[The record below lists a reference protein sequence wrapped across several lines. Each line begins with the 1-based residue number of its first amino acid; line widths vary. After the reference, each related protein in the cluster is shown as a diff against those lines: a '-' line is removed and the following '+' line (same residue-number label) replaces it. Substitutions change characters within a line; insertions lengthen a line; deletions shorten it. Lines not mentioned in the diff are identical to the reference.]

1 METTVALHDLVESHQ
16 TFTHGPEP
24 TSQAGMQSSN
34 EYRGLGVVPG
44 AGTKGYGEFLVT
56 TIFPLLKTTL
66 VEDQPYF
73 AITFVR
79 ISEVSGARRQP
90 FGIALHLLPSL
101 FTPPVCDNPESTPY
115 RLPL

>member
-1 METTVALHDLVESHQ
+1 
-16 TFTHGPEP
+16 
-24 TSQAGMQSSN
+24 MQLSN
-34 EYRGLGVVPG
+34 EYWGLGVVPG
-44 AGTKGYGEFLVT
+44 VAEPYGEFLVT

-90 FGIALHLLPSL
+90 VGIALHLLPSL
-101 FTPPVCDNPESTPY
+101 FTPPVCDNPERTPY